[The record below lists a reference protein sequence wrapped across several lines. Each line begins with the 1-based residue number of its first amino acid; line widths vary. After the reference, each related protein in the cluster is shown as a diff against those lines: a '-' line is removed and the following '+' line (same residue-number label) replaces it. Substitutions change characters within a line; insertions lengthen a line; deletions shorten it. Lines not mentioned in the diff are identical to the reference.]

1 MGDNHTLPMKI
12 TRTLALALV
21 GFVAGLVH
29 AQDDSRGV
37 VRVVELK
44 GSLDPVVNW
53 ASPFELTPGKLEF
66 KKFCP
71 FCRAHTPHK
80 EGK

>member
-1 MGDNHTLPMKI
+1 M
-12 TRTLALALV
+12 
-21 GFVAGLVH
+21 
-29 AQDDSRGV
+29 
-37 VRVVELK
+37 
-44 GSLDPVVNW
+44 
-53 ASPFELTPGKLEF
+53 ASNRSIISMECTACKERNYSTTKNKKLTPGKLEF